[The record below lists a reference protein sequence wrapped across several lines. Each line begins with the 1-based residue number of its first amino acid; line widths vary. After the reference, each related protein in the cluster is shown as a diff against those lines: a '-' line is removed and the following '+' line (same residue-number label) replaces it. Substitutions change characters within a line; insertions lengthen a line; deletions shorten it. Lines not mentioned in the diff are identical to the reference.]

1 MRRPGRY
8 GCRSLWFVVVKWNFG
23 DTINSLE
30 QYSYTNELFGGEPPV
45 PVSHPKAEVI
55 CVTIANGQ

>member
-8 GCRSLWFVVVKWNFG
+8 GCRSLWFVVVKWDFD

-30 QYSYTNELFGGEPPV
+30 QHAQTSFLVASLQYLPS
-45 PVSHPKAEVI
+45 
-55 CVTIANGQ
+55 